1 MAKRWTRTE
10 CFSHFGAAGA
20 NPRWS
25 WSGRSTDGE
34 TVVITLWQ
42 DKLKRRPDGTWIY
55 VDHDDRGHDWTRRP
69 GNSERLEHLKHA
81 VDNLGGLFRVVVAK
95 AKDVD
100 ASHGAI
106 EDCFPQPNLIM
117 KIIELDRETGEFTA
131 SGPN

>member
-1 MAKRWTRTE
+1 M
-10 CFSHFGAAGA
+10 
-20 NPRWS
+20 
-25 WSGRSTDGE
+25 
-34 TVVITLWQ
+34 VITRWQ

-69 GNSERLEHLKHA
+69 GNSERLENLKHA
-81 VDNLGGLFRVVVAK
+81 VDNLEGLFRVVVAK

-100 ASHGAI
+100 ASPRAI

>member
-1 MAKRWTRTE
+1 MELVWPKYRWR
-10 CFSHFGAAGA
+10 
-20 NPRWS
+20 
-25 WSGRSTDGE
+25 
-34 TVVITLWQ
+34 
-42 DKLKRRPDGTWIY
+42 
-55 VDHDDRGHDWTRRP
+55 DRGHHPLAGQIEAATRRHMDLRRSRRS
-69 GNSERLEHLKHA
+69 GARLDPATRQLRTPRNLKHA

-100 ASHGAI
+100 ASHRAI